1 MRNNVRYYR
10 LYKGVSQRWLA
21 QKVGCSHST
30 LGAIERGESAPNVYL
45 AMRIARAFDSAYV
58 TNTDSYIFDNI
69 CAVLHC
75 TPDSI
80 HGIIPIKTGLT
91 NLSFKFTCNGRDY
104 VYRHPGAGTEAY
116 IDRPAEARALEV
128 AKALGLDD
136 TFLYIDAAKGWKI
149 SHYIEDAAILDY
161 HNDEQVDTALRMLR
175 RLHTSGIQLD
185 GRFDIWEKING
196 FLDLL
201 QGTDVS
207 DFTGMQELHE
217 TMCALHERLKGDAV
231 PLCACHCD
239 SYNPNFLIDKQ
250 GKMYLIDWE
259 YAGMADPG
267 CDIGT
272 FIACSD
278 YTPEEAEQVIARYLG
293 HAPTG
298 AELRHYIGY
307 VAMASYFW
315 FLWGLYQEACA
326 KHVGEYLYIWYKYTK
341 QYARLTLERY
351 DHEEEFA

>member
-1 MRNNVRYYR
+1 
-10 LYKGVSQRWLA
+10 
-21 QKVGCSHST
+21 
-30 LGAIERGESAPNVYL
+30 
-45 AMRIARAFDSAYV
+45 
-58 TNTDSYIFDNI
+58 
-69 CAVLHC
+69 
-75 TPDSI
+75 
-80 HGIIPIKTGLT
+80 
-91 NLSFKFTCNGRDY
+91 
-104 VYRHPGAGTEAY
+104 
-116 IDRPAEARALEV
+116 
-128 AKALGLDD
+128 
-136 TFLYIDAAKGWKI
+136 
-149 SHYIEDAAILDY
+149 
-161 HNDEQVDTALRMLR
+161 MLR

>member
-1 MRNNVRYYR
+1 M
-10 LYKGVSQRWLA
+10 
-21 QKVGCSHST
+21 
-30 LGAIERGESAPNVYL
+30 
-45 AMRIARAFDSAYV
+45 
-58 TNTDSYIFDNI
+58 
-69 CAVLHC
+69 
-75 TPDSI
+75 
-80 HGIIPIKTGLT
+80 
-91 NLSFKFTCNGRDY
+91 
-104 VYRHPGAGTEAY
+104 EA
-116 IDRPAEARALEV
+116 

-161 HNDEQVDTALRMLR
+161 HNTEQVDTALRMLR

-196 FLDLL
+196 FLDRL

-217 TMCALHERLKGDAV
+217 TMCALHARLKGDAV

-326 KHVGEYLYIWYKYTK
+326 KHVGEYLYIWYKYAK

-351 DHEEEFA
+351 DQEEAFA